1 MPSRTDLFGQLW
13 KEYSLSDS
21 RYQTK
26 DSFVT
31 CMEAITAV
39 AWGPL
44 SFAIAYFI
52 LVDHPLRHPVQI
64 IVSLGQLYGD
74 VLYYATCYFNEK
86 VYSVVYCRP
95 EAFYYFVY
103 FVFLNAFWIVV
114 PLIGMAVSIKEVARA
129 VEIAQGLT
137 KSKKKI

>member
-26 DSFVT
+26 DAFTV
-31 CMEAITAV
+31 CMEAVTAI

-52 LVDHPLRHPVQI
+52 LVDHPLRHPISI
-64 IVSLGQLYGD
+64 IVSMGQIYGD
-74 VLYYATCYFNEK
+74 ILYFATCYFNEK
-86 VYSVVYCRP
+86 VYDLIYCRP
-95 EAFYYFVY
+95 EPFYFYAY
-103 FVFLNAFWIVV
+103 YIFLNAIWMVIPGYILVHSCGATAGAFKH
-114 PLIGMAVSIKEVARA
+114 L
-129 VEIAQGLT
+129 QQTT
-137 KSKKKI
+137 KSKKKA